1 MKTFIKS
8 FVITAGLLLSS
19 LASAATI
26 NLPQQLG
33 LEAVNGERDIT
44 KPLML
49 PKGDHLLELRFAE
62 MYASNADDSGQW
74 LRSGPLYLP
83 LSVGDEQLLTLT
95 LPKLYSY
102 DEARRFLK
110 APKATL
116 SRDSKSDGQVILLDH
131 AAMMARMAAA
141 H

>member
-8 FVITAGLLLSS
+8 FVITAGLLLSP
-19 LASAATI
+19 LASAANI
-26 NLPQQLG
+26 SLPEQLG
-33 LEAVNGERDIT
+33 LQAVNGERSIT
-44 KPLML
+44 KPLNL

-62 MYASNADDSGQW
+62 MYASSADDSGRW

-116 SRDSKSDGQVILLDH
+116 NRDGKPDGQVILLDH